1 MVSSSNIMPRRAKGY
16 IMYERMKA
24 FLRRCVDLVVALI
37 LIGAMLAYLMINSI
51 VVTQVIND
59 LRLDTYVSYE
69 TGFGVVLLVLLLGW
83 GPVWLMRSL
92 DNTR

>member
-1 MVSSSNIMPRRAKGY
+1 
-16 IMYERMKA
+16 MYERMKA
-24 FLRRCVDLVVALI
+24 FLRRCVDLVVAFI
-37 LIGAMLAYLMINSI
+37 LMGAMLAYLMINSI

-92 DNTR
+92 DNNR

>member
-1 MVSSSNIMPRRAKGY
+1 
-16 IMYERMKA
+16 MKA

-51 VVTQVIND
+51 VATQVIND
-59 LRLDTYVSYE
+59 LRLDTYVTYE

-92 DNTR
+92 DNKR

>member
-1 MVSSSNIMPRRAKGY
+1 
-16 IMYERMKA
+16 MYERMKA

>member
-1 MVSSSNIMPRRAKGY
+1 
-16 IMYERMKA
+16 MYERMKA

-37 LIGAMLAYLMINSI
+37 LIGAMLAYLMINSVI
-51 VVTQVIND
+51 TTQVIND
-59 LRLDTYVSYE
+59 LRLDTYVTYE

-92 DNTR
+92 DDRR

>member
-1 MVSSSNIMPRRAKGY
+1 
-16 IMYERMKA
+16 MYERMKA
-24 FLRRCVDLVVALI
+24 FLRGCIDLVIALV
-37 LIGAMLAYLMINSI
+37 LVGAMFAYLMINSV

-59 LRLDTYVSYE
+59 LRLDTYVTYE

-92 DNTR
+92 DNKR

>member
-1 MVSSSNIMPRRAKGY
+1 
-16 IMYERMKA
+16 MYERMKA
-24 FLRRCVDLVVALI
+24 FLRGCIDLVLALV
-37 LIGAMLAYLMINSI
+37 LVGAMLAYLMINSV

-59 LRLDTYVSYE
+59 LRLDTYITYE

-92 DNTR
+92 SDRGRYTGRL

>member
-1 MVSSSNIMPRRAKGY
+1 
-16 IMYERMKA
+16 MYERMKA
-24 FLRRCVDLVVALI
+24 FLRRCVDLVVAFI

-51 VVTQVIND
+51 IATQVIND
-59 LRLDTYVSYE
+59 LRLDTYVTHE

-92 DNTR
+92 DDRR